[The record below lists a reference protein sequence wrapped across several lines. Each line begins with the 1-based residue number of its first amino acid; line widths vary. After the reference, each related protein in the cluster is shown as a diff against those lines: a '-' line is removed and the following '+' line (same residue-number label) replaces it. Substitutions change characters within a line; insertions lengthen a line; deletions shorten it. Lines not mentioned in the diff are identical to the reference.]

1 MAIFRKKNKTL
12 QPIDWPPLADE
23 SSGSPAISNTPS
35 TTILQGG
42 ISYTNPQV
50 VKTFQLRASEN
61 NYVKQEPRVDESAWL
76 IDIAQSHHYTVQLLR
91 NNINDMSMS
100 HLKTPRKSFSE
111 FLPVKTM
118 NLKYTSYEN
127 MSIPLAIFGDF
138 PLLNKK
144 RVSTIDLSC
153 FDTDNNKLEYELR
166 VWESQ
171 CFPKGR
177 FVAYMDDIARE
188 FVYRGYNVKGQ
199 ETLTYRVYVIPAGN
213 VTVSRD
219 YSANEAKMVN
229 FSLVVVGDGQTCA
242 SGNGKQ
248 YGVIVE
254 DHGGMGDG
262 RLPKGDFATLYVSGY
277 GQFNKK
283 TQRFEV

>member
-12 QPIDWPPLADE
+12 QPIDWPPIADE
-23 SSGSPAISNTPS
+23 NSGSPVVSNTSS

-42 ISYTNPQV
+42 VNYTNPQTQKV
-50 VKTFQLRASEN
+50 LQGNVAEN
-61 NYVKQEPRVDESAWL
+61 NYAKQEPQVDESAWL

-144 RVSTIDLSC
+144 RVSTIDFSC

-166 VWESQ
+166 MWESQ

-177 FVAYMDDIARE
+177 FVAYMDDIARR
-188 FVYRGYNVKGQ
+188 FTYKGYDVKGK
-199 ETLTYRVYVIPAGN
+199 ETLSCYFYVIPSGN
-213 VTVSRD
+213 VAVGRD
-219 YSANEAKMVN
+219 YSANDAKLIT
-229 FSLVVVGDGQTCA
+229 FTLVCVGDGSTCA
-242 SGNGKQ
+242 TGGGKVKI
-248 YGVIVE
+248 GEISRVVKAGE
-254 DHGGMGDG
+254 K
-262 RLPKGDFATLYVSGY
+262 L
-277 GQFNKK
+277 
-283 TQRFEV
+283 

>member
-12 QPIDWPPLADE
+12 QPIDWPPIAGE
-23 SSGSPAISNTPS
+23 NSGNPVVSNTSS

-42 ISYTNPQV
+42 VNYTNPQV
-50 VKTFQLRASEN
+50 VKTFQLNASEN
-61 NYVKQEPRVDESAWL
+61 NYVKQESRVDESAWL
-76 IDIAQSHHYTVQLLR
+76 IDIAQSHHYTVQLLK
-91 NNINDMSMS
+91 NNINDVSMS

-188 FVYRGYNVKGQ
+188 FIYRGYDVKGQ

-242 SGNGKQ
+242 SGEGRTPQRVTQKATSKDTSGISELNGNNK
-248 YGVIVE
+248 
-254 DHGGMGDG
+254 GDG
-262 RLPKGDFATLYVSGY
+262 LIKARIWYNHQL
-277 GQFNKK
+277 
-283 TQRFEV
+283 